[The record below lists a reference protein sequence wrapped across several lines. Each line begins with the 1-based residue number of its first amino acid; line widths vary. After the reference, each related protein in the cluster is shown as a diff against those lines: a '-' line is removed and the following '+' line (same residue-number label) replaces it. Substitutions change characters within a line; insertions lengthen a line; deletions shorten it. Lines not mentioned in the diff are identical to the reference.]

1 MKVRQKE
8 PTQTKTKGES
18 AVRWLGG
25 GRGGVGYIYFLLN
38 SQISVKKTFRFPIP
52 KLNKLSLKS
61 CCLSPSYKSLPQ
73 ISFRENTHFTPR

>member
-1 MKVRQKE
+1 MKVTQKE
-8 PTQTKTKGES
+8 PAQSKTKDES
-18 AVRWLGG
+18 AVRCLGG
-25 GRGGVGYIYFLLN
+25 GGVGYIYFLLN
-38 SQISVKKTFRFPIP
+38 RQISMKKTFQFPIP